1 MAIQKVTSKN
11 IHRSR
16 NLWQLAPV
24 FCNFSAVVSS
34 SYLFTNSLCLFSFSY
49 ILRFSL
55 SLLIAR
61 SLIVKSQ
68 QYCESDRSVNAVRRE
83 FNENVTTEAHERE
96 RVVRGREN
104 VRGGHR
110 TRIYWYK
117 TTVVS
122 LQCVWERPWVETR
135 WSAGTDEDCHW
146 VSVCVCVNMCLTA
159 FVFVHLIMRI
169 SLTTC

>member
-11 IHRSR
+11 IHSSR
-16 NLWQLAPV
+16 NLWQLTPV
-24 FCNFSAVVSS
+24 FCNLSAVISS

-55 SLLIAR
+55 SLLSAR

-68 QYCESDRSVNAVRRE
+68 QCCESDRSVNVVRRE
-83 FNENVTTEAHERE
+83 FNENVTTERESERERVRE
-96 RVVRGREN
+96 RVVRGRES
-104 VRGGHR
+104 VRGGQR

-146 VSVCVCVNMCLTA
+146 VSVYVWICAWMPLFLSTW
-159 FVFVHLIMRI
+159 
-169 SLTTC
+169 